1 MLIEEA
7 EKLYKKLVKELLDKI
22 INEYAFIPASS
33 SLPRPPPIYSL
44 IGPGKF
50 GLNFIVFSLNFSPV
64 RQTLILNLGES
75 MEDVRFEI
83 S

>member
-33 SLPRPPPIYSL
+33 SLLRPPPLDWSR
-44 IGPGKF
+44 K
-50 GLNFIVFSLNFSPV
+50 V
-64 RQTLILNLGES
+64 
-75 MEDVRFEI
+75 
-83 S
+83 